1 MEDESV
7 RCSHTPSGSWLE
19 DRDEIVQ
26 GQWRSEE
33 EEYTEKTEGGGQG
46 GANVQ
51 TDHPNRRQRV
61 SLSRDGWSTRSD
73 VPEGNP

>member
-26 GQWRSEE
+26 GQWRSQKGQGSGCQDEE
-33 EEYTEKTEGGGQG
+33 EQ
-46 GANVQ
+46 VQ
-51 TDHPNRRQRV
+51 
-61 SLSRDGWSTRSD
+61 
-73 VPEGNP
+73 EA